1 MMIRQPKQ
9 LFPPET
15 QSGFTIVEC
24 LLAIILVSILLTA
37 IAPVIALSVATRV
50 QARRVEQATQAAKS
64 YIDGVRAG
72 KIAPPQNIVVVK
84 PNKTN
89 ETNDP
94 NTALFTGAAGAAAPV
109 GQPGWDCLPV
119 DPENPNNSYCKT
131 PAGTAAV
138 YCIGLDDTPGCN
150 SGSSRDFI
158 IQPLR
163 SVRPAPSDISGTTAD
178 PSDNG
183 NEGYLLGVRVYRT
196 DALDGSI
203 TLQTAKPVNNVRAA
217 AYTGGAGNRS
227 LPLVEMTTEIRT
239 GSTDYASFCDRLG
252 GCTTPIPPAA
262 P

>member
-1 MMIRQPKQ
+1 MIRQPKQ

-72 KIAPPQNIVVVK
+72 KITPPQNIVVVK

-94 NTALFTGAAGAAAPV
+94 NTALFSGAAGAAAPG
-109 GQPGWDCLPV
+109 GQPGWDCPPV
-119 DPENPNNSYCKT
+119 DPNNLNNFYCPT
-131 PAGTAAV
+131 PAGTAVV
-138 YCIGLDDTPGCN
+138 YCIGLDDTPGCS

-163 SVRPAPSDISGTTAD
+163 SVVPDASGAAPDLSDDGSK
-178 PSDNG
+178 
-183 NEGYLLGVRVYRT
+183 GYLLGVRVYRA
-196 DALDGSI
+196 DALDGTI
-203 TLQTAKPVNNVRAA
+203 TLQTARPVNNVRAA

-239 GSTDYASFCDRLG
+239 DRTDYSSFCERL
-252 GCTTPIPPAA
+252 GCTTPTPPAA

>member
-15 QSGFTIVEC
+15 QSGFTIIEC

-72 KIAPPQNIVVVK
+72 IITPPQNIVLVK
-84 PNKTN
+84 QDKTN
-89 ETNDP
+89 ETN
-94 NTALFTGAAGAAAPV
+94 NSLFAGAPGAAAPV
-109 GQPGWDCLPV
+109 GAASWDCVP
-119 DPENPNNSYCKT
+119 DNPNNPNNSYCQT
-131 PAGTAAV
+131 PAGTAVV
-138 YCIGLDDTPGCN
+138 YCIGLDDTPGCS

-158 IQPLR
+158 IQPFR
-163 SVRPAPSDISGTTAD
+163 SVVPDASGAAPD
-178 PSDNG
+178 PSDDGSN
-183 NEGYLLGVRVYRT
+183 GYLLGVRVYRA

-227 LPLVEMTTEIRT
+227 LPLVEMTTEIRGGRT
-239 GSTDYASFCDRLG
+239 GYSSFCDRLG
-252 GCTTPIPPAA
+252 CNTSNPATPP
-262 P
+262 

>member
-15 QSGFTIVEC
+15 QSGFTIIEC

-72 KIAPPQNIVVVK
+72 IITPPQNIVLVK
-84 PNKTN
+84 QDKTN
-89 ETNDP
+89 ETN
-94 NTALFTGAAGAAAPV
+94 NSLFAGAPGAAAPT
-109 GQPGWDCLPV
+109 GAASWDCLP
-119 DPENPNNSYCKT
+119 DNANNPNNSYCQT
-131 PAGTAAV
+131 PAGTAVV
-138 YCIGLDDTPGCN
+138 YCIGLDDTPGCS

-158 IQPLR
+158 IQPFR
-163 SVRPAPSDISGTTAD
+163 SVVPDASGAAPDLSDDGSK
-178 PSDNG
+178 
-183 NEGYLLGVRVYRT
+183 GYLLGVRVYRA

-227 LPLVEMTTEIRT
+227 LPLVEMTTEIRGGRT
-239 GSTDYASFCDRLG
+239 GYSSFCDRLG
-252 GCTTPIPPAA
+252 CNTSNPAPP
-262 P
+262 

>member
-15 QSGFTIVEC
+15 QSGFTIIEC

-72 KIAPPQNIVVVK
+72 KIEAPPSITNTVLVK
-84 PNKTN
+84 SDKTN
-89 ETNDP
+89 DVN
-94 NTALFTGAAGAAAPV
+94 NYLFTGSANAAAPV
-109 GQPGWDCLPV
+109 GTAAWDCNPA
-119 DPENPNNSYCKT
+119 DTNNPNNSYCQT
-131 PAGTAAV
+131 SAGTAIV
-138 YCIGLDDTPGCN
+138 YCIGLDDTAGCS

-158 IQPLR
+158 IQPFR
-163 SVRPAPSDISGTTAD
+163 SVVPDASGSAPD
-178 PSDNG
+178 PSDDG
-183 NEGYLLGVRVYRT
+183 SKGYLLGVRVYRA

-227 LPLVEMTTEIRT
+227 LPLVEMTTEIR
-239 GSTDYASFCDRLG
+239 GGRTDYSSFCDRLG
-252 GCTTPIPPAA
+252 CNTSNPATPP
-262 P
+262 

>member
-24 LLAIILVSILLTA
+24 LLGIILVSILLTA

-72 KIAPPQNIVVVK
+72 KIPAPPSITNTVLVK
-84 PNKTN
+84 SDKTN
-89 ETNDP
+89 EVNDY
-94 NTALFTGAAGAAAPV
+94 LFTGSAGAAVPV

-119 DPENPNNSYCKT
+119 DSENPNNSYCQT
-131 PAGTAAV
+131 QAGTAVV

-158 IQPLR
+158 IQPFR
-163 SVRPAPSDISGTTAD
+163 SVRPDTTDISGTTAD
-178 PSDNG
+178 PNDNG
-183 NEGYLLGVRVYRT
+183 SEGYLLGVRVYRA
-196 DALDGSI
+196 DALDGTI
-203 TLQTAKPVNNVRAA
+203 TLQTARPVNNVRAA

-227 LPLVEMTTEIRT
+227 FPLVEMTTEIRA
-239 GSTDYASFCDRLG
+239 GTDYSSLCKRLG
-252 GCTTPIPPAA
+252 GCTAPIPPAA